1 MNEEIPTI
9 RLQTSCITSE
19 NKPCPFK
26 ADITSLESTS
36 KDAIQSTLFYMLG
49 SVDTIIT
56 EAIKYIEKGLP
67 FYIKLGFEVKNASK
81 TMTLNISNEA
91 LNTNDIIILGGL
103 QVGIGVGIELAMG
116 TLVGAGIVSG
126 GWALILGIGAAML
139 ISYFLTDIYFYLKDT
154 TLHLWQEAKDL
165 TNSTWQNIM
174 SLIESDERSLEE
186 RKRDITN
193 KVTNEI
199 LNLQET
205 PNENFIKN
213 ISQENYNDLIHLLC
227 QEKTDAKD
235 IHQYLEDSKCIMC
248 NIPQQSYSPLSPQGI
263 SFPYSSIIYL
273 TTIKALKDTL
283 KEYLPKAK
291 KIVLYTPNPFVSLY
305 TSSPFYIFNS
315 NLSFFN
321 PHLQYLLTSKDTQQW
336 LYDILFSLARDN
348 REIIVYEWGGSVE
361 ELDSKESQAN
371 KKDLDSKDTNQSTNI
386 QKQTKTYYLSP
397 QGQKLK
403 EKQPYCI
410 KVIAKESKVFTIL
423 RDFITS
429 FNTTKEQEVFRAL
442 EILLKDKESL
452 EHLRQCIIK
461 SLKEPIIESI
471 YSLKETKDL
480 NKEELKENVEEVF
493 NNLLGVIEKIYKEGS
508 AYLYKQVLLFF
519 LEIFNL
525 FNIQSVF
532 KKSNALNFGESLA
545 LSSNQTLL
553 NVLKWANSK
562 YNYALIHPIL
572 KIFTQDLVPL
582 FALIENTMCHNT
594 LILDDKMLIEL
605 SSFNLNSYPK
615 IKANLE
621 QNLAICIKSKEAVFG
636 HLEDSHQENQ
646 KTANLENTESKED
659 KQDSLNVDLRDLEV
673 LSLKGISK
681 GENIQIYNQD
691 FITKA
696 LAHQMNLDN
705 NRLFYIES
713 PFFNSRQLAELINNT
728 KHKTNN
734 TSYNSKNYLI
744 ITNAPKEYNA
754 GLHKE
759 LLENILGNKI
769 NYPNVSSKDT
779 LLKSDKLHKAP
790 KDYNPIIDYSQY
802 SITIKDNEQDAF
814 VLSLSPFLF
823 LDKEVYDEL
832 KLTHKE
838 YERLFLDLSNDD
850 GNTASKYA
858 DFIHK
863 PNTIPNLLSYY
874 SIQEHFRALKNKEE
888 ILEKEM
894 EYFKESMKFL
904 QEYLDSLTR
913 ENTIKYTTI
922 TNMPHNQST
931 NKLQYTCFEV
941 LLLSLTYY
949 VIKHFYRNIQ
959 TDCQKWWEIVSN
971 YENINIEGEIIRILP
986 KESFIK
992 VGNNKISLCFS
1003 KQEKQR
1009 LSQEKREVFC
1019 IEELVEY
1026 LEETNA
1032 NTLTNDEI
1040 AKALDEYFSSMQNL
1054 QKDITNNQNDISI
1067 HKETNSSFESMED
1080 NIEELSKALCEM
1092 NNKISNLQNELEDK
1106 EEKGDLRQE
1115 ALVLSIDAIIKEY
1128 FPFVDYF
1135 NGDKFQIAKKL
1146 TKTII
1151 SFLSVEFREF
1161 LFNELG
1167 AIYMLG
1173 IAAISKIDI
1182 KQTRQY
1188 RHLKTAIIKER
1199 ILKQQAFM
1207 QLMQMEKIKEQ
1218 YQLMLTRNTDLKNLK
1233 TQDIS
1238 KYKTIL
1244 NIKTIQS
1251 LNIDL
1256 LKSLPQTIIQNF
1268 IERFWITQYEK
1279 SKKDYEKIKFLKLTQ
1294 KYLAPYATKRMDSSM
1309 QEEIS
1314 YPMPINNALFSSNFA
1329 NIIIGN
1335 KLQIGEFDGKESLF
1349 IQHKDTSLQGM
1360 RTYLLNKLLAYLC
1373 LDELRGMNEQLIS
1386 IDDISFFYNRDYTRE
1401 LPTRPRLLKLK
1412 HTSGDIQSPNNSTK
1426 QEKEAQANFN
1436 QSQENINQNKAKEA
1450 LYNEYK
1456 KMEQAS
1462 NNKSDEDIPLAI
1474 EAYHRVMDYLDNL
1487 AQGDFNTYLQNDKI
1501 NSSKHRDFLKDLE
1514 IIGNNNLK
1522 ALYLGI
1528 NEKQERKDKGMIESD
1543 FKESKKKESRND
1555 SDSDSNSNNNKTKD
1569 NKTSTKQSRPKLIG
1583 RLATTIV
1590 DTMMGDG
1597 GGGEE
1602 RKEGEYKA
1610 SNEIIFPL
1618 KVKPLN
1624 DKGLPYDWSIKNP
1637 TDKNAT
1643 QTIYGRNR
1651 NGGKRKH
1658 AARDLYTD
1666 LLERSIKNP
1675 KSNTEIVAIA
1685 NGKVL
1690 DTKDFYLDTHQVTI
1704 LHETTKYGKFIVRYG
1719 ELDSGRILIKAGDK
1733 VSKGQV
1739 IGYAGLM
1746 LNKGIHPNIVP
1757 NKQVMMLHFEL
1768 YKDGTRDNV
1777 RGKDILTIKGENDF
1791 SRRKDIADP
1800 LEILQEGYKNT
1811 FGEN

>member
-1 MNEEIPTI
+1 MDKHFLGTITCVASDRLITDENGEQFYECMTQEELNAI
-9 RLQTSCITSE
+9 QV
-19 NKPCPFK
+19 
-26 ADITSLESTS
+26 STDKNAVKS
-36 KDAIQSTLFYMLG
+36 NLFYALGRMDAILSAVVGQ
-49 SVDTIIT
+49 IT
-56 EAIKYIEKGLP
+56 KNRYVEIVFAIKDGGKSI
-67 FYIKLGFEVKNASK
+67 A
-81 TMTLNISNEA
+81 LNISNDRLNGNEVMA
-91 LNTNDIIILGGL
+91 LGL
-103 QVGIGVGIELAMG
+103 IEIGVGIGIAILAPSG
-116 TLVGAGIVSG
+116 VVGVVAG
-126 GWALILGIGAAML
+126 LIISSFV
-139 ISYFLTDIYFYLKDT
+139 SYFLADLYLYLKDKA
-154 TLHLWQEAKDL
+154 LHLWQEAKDL
-165 TNSTWQNIM
+165 ANSTWQNIM

-193 KVTNEI
+193 KVADEI

-227 QEKTDAKD
+227 QQQTNAKD

-305 TSSPFYIFNS
+305 TSSSSYIFNS

-336 LYDILFSLARDN
+336 LYDTLFNLARDN
-348 REIIVYEWGGSVE
+348 REIIVYEWGGSIE
-361 ELDSKESQAN
+361 ELDFKESQAN

-410 KVIAKESKVFTIL
+410 RVIAKESKVFTIL

-429 FNTTKEQEVFRAL
+429 FNTTKEQEVFRTL

-659 KQDSLNVDLRDLEV
+659 KQDSLKVDLRDLEV

-734 TSYNSKNYLI
+734 TSYDSKNYLI
-744 ITNAPKEYNA
+744 ITNAPKEYNT

-779 LLKSDKLHKAP
+779 LPKSDKLHKAP

-992 VGNNKISLCFS
+992 VGNNRISLCFS

-1054 QKDITNNQNDISI
+1054 QKDITDNQNNISI

-1173 IAAISKIDI
+1173 IVAISKIDI

-1218 YQLMLTRNTDLKNLK
+1218 YQLMLTRDTNLKNLK

-1335 KLQIGEFDGKESLF
+1335 KLQIGEFEGKESLF

-1436 QSQENINQNKAKEA
+1436 QSQENINQNKSKEA

-1474 EAYHRVMDYLDNL
+1474 EAYHRAMDYLDNL
-1487 AQGDFNTYLQNDKI
+1487 AQGDFNTYLQDDKI

-1514 IIGNNNLK
+1514 IIGQNNLK

-1555 SDSDSNSNNNKTKD
+1555 SNSNTKNNKT
-1569 NKTSTKQSRPKLIG
+1569 NTKQSRPKLIG

-1597 GGGEE
+1597 EE
-1602 RKEGEYKA
+1602 EIQKKYESEKEEDLSNIEVVGQNGIDISLVSEYSKNILRQIAKNSNYTRVVISSTARTPRRQAEIMYNNIVNKGMQKQRNTYKQPGQRVLDVYEIQKKAGKNKEEIIQAMTNKINELGA
-1610 SNEIIFPL
+1610 SN
-1618 KVKPLN
+1618 
-1624 DKGLPYDWSIKNP
+1624 
-1637 TDKNAT
+1637 
-1643 QTIYGRNR
+1643 
-1651 NGGKRKH
+1651 
-1658 AARDLYTD
+1658 
-1666 LLERSIKNP
+1666 
-1675 KSNTEIVAIA
+1675 
-1685 NGKVL
+1685 
-1690 DTKDFYLDTHQVTI
+1690 
-1704 LHETTKYGKFIVRYG
+1704 
-1719 ELDSGRILIKAGDK
+1719 
-1733 VSKGQV
+1733 VSKHCADFNVVNVVDIPHSSLGANKTKFKTETQKLQNEGKITQILDENGCYHIV
-1739 IGYAGLM
+1739 IPQPQ
-1746 LNKGIHPNIVP
+1746 N
-1757 NKQVMMLHFEL
+1757 
-1768 YKDGTRDNV
+1768 
-1777 RGKDILTIKGENDF
+1777 
-1791 SRRKDIADP
+1791 
-1800 LEILQEGYKNT
+1800 
-1811 FGEN
+1811 

>member
-1 MNEEIPTI
+1 MANEEKNITDTI
-9 RLQTSCITSE
+9 GNINTAIDGALKE
-19 NKPCPFK
+19 GLNKLDDISNVGKSVLGTPAKIVDGMLLTDKVAK
-26 ADITSLESTS
+26 ATTEKGKFAEVYKWSVGTTGSAGGAVLGAKFLASI
-36 KDAIQSTLFYMLG
+36 G
-49 SVDTIIT
+49 SV
-56 EAIKYIEKGLP
+56 AGP
-67 FYIKLGFEVKNASK
+67 LG
-81 TMTLNISNEA
+81 M
-91 LNTNDIIILGGL
+91 
-103 QVGIGVGIELAMG
+103 
-116 TLVGAGIVSG
+116 
-126 GWALILGIGAAML
+126 GIGAIIGAAGGAL
-139 ISYFLTDIYFYLKDT
+139 AGNIGGESLAEST
-154 TLHLWQEAKDL
+154 TNEAYSLYQTAKD
-165 TNSTWQNIM
+165 
-174 SLIESDERSLEE
+174 
-186 RKRDITN
+186 
-193 KVTNEI
+193 
-199 LNLQET
+199 
-205 PNENFIKN
+205 FF
-213 ISQENYNDLIHLLC
+213 
-227 QEKTDAKD
+227 TD
-235 IHQYLEDSKCIMC
+235 S
-248 NIPQQSYSPLSPQGI
+248 NPQQSYTPLSPQGI

-305 TSSPFYIFNS
+305 TSSPFYVFNS

-336 LYDILFSLARDN
+336 LYDTLFNLARDN
-348 REIIVYEWGGSVE
+348 REIIVYEWGGSIE
-361 ELDSKESQAN
+361 KLDSKESQAN

-429 FNTTKEQEVFRAL
+429 FNTTKEQEVFRTL

-659 KQDSLNVDLRDLEV
+659 KQDSLKVDLRDLEV

-779 LLKSDKLHKAP
+779 LPKSDKLHKAP

-992 VGNNKISLCFS
+992 VGNNRISLCFS

-1026 LEETNA
+1026 LEETDA

-1054 QKDITNNQNDISI
+1054 QKDITDNQNDISI

-1173 IAAISKIDI
+1173 IVAISKIDI

-1256 LKSLPQTIIQNF
+1256 LKSLPQTIQNF

-1294 KYLAPYATKRMDSSM
+1294 KYLAPYATKRIDSSM

-1335 KLQIGEFDGKESLF
+1335 KLQIGEFEGKESLF

-1360 RTYLLNKLLAYLC
+1360 RTYLLNKLLAYLY

-1436 QSQENINQNKAKEA
+1436 QSQENINQNKSKEA

-1462 NNKSDEDIPLAI
+1462 NKSDEDIPLAI
-1474 EAYHRVMDYLDNL
+1474 EAYHRAMDYLDNL

-1528 NEKQERKDKGMIESD
+1528 NAKQERKDKGMIESD

-1555 SDSDSNSNNNKTKD
+1555 SNSNTKNNKT
-1569 NKTSTKQSRPKLIG
+1569 NTKQSRPKLIG
-1583 RLATTIV
+1583 RLATTI
-1590 DTMMGDG
+1590 
-1597 GGGEE
+1597 
-1602 RKEGEYKA
+1602 
-1610 SNEIIFPL
+1610 II
-1618 KVKPLN
+1618 
-1624 DKGLPYDWSIKNP
+1624 
-1637 TDKNAT
+1637 
-1643 QTIYGRNR
+1643 
-1651 NGGKRKH
+1651 
-1658 AARDLYTD
+1658 
-1666 LLERSIKNP
+1666 
-1675 KSNTEIVAIA
+1675 
-1685 NGKVL
+1685 
-1690 DTKDFYLDTHQVTI
+1690 
-1704 LHETTKYGKFIVRYG
+1704 
-1719 ELDSGRILIKAGDK
+1719 
-1733 VSKGQV
+1733 
-1739 IGYAGLM
+1739 
-1746 LNKGIHPNIVP
+1746 
-1757 NKQVMMLHFEL
+1757 
-1768 YKDGTRDNV
+1768 KDGLWI
-1777 RGKDILTIKGENDF
+1777 G
-1791 SRRKDIADP
+1791 
-1800 LEILQEGYKNT
+1800 
-1811 FGEN
+1811 

>member
-1 MNEEIPTI
+1 MNNAYGIAVVCVPSDRLITDENGEQFYECMTQEELERIAKEKDKDTLKTYLFNALSMLDSTI
-9 RLQTSCITSE
+9 STIATS
-19 NKPCPFK
+19 
-26 ADITSLESTS
+26 
-36 KDAIQSTLFYMLG
+36 
-49 SVDTIIT
+49 
-56 EAIKYIEKGLP
+56 IEKGLP
-67 FYIKLGFEVKNASK
+67 IQVKIVFTIKDSIKGSVLNMDNEDLSVSEKIVLGGVTIGIGIISILTLPENIIGIIASLIISYITTWFLSNFYIKLRN
-81 TMTLNISNEA
+81 
-91 LNTNDIIILGGL
+91 
-103 QVGIGVGIELAMG
+103 
-116 TLVGAGIVSG
+116 
-126 GWALILGIGAAML
+126 
-139 ISYFLTDIYFYLKDT
+139 T

-165 TNSTWQNIM
+165 ANSTWQNIM
-174 SLIESDERSLEE
+174 SLIESDERSLKE

-193 KVTNEI
+193 KVADEI

-227 QEKTDAKD
+227 QEKTNAKD
-235 IHQYLEDSKCIMC
+235 IHQYLEASKCIMC
-248 NIPQQSYSPLSPQGI
+248 NIPQQSYTPLSPQGI

-291 KIVLYTPNPFVSLY
+291 KIILYTPNPFVSLY
-305 TSSPFYIFNS
+305 TSSPSYIFNS

-336 LYDILFSLARDN
+336 LYDTLFSLARDN
-348 REIIVYEWGGSVE
+348 REIIVYEWGGSIEYNEDLKEKE

-410 KVIAKESKVFTIL
+410 RVIAKESKVFTIL

-636 HLEDSHQENQ
+636 YLEDSHQANQ

-713 PFFNSRQLAELINNT
+713 PFFNSRELAELINNT

-779 LLKSDKLHKAP
+779 LPKSDKLHKAP

-874 SIQEHFRALKNKEE
+874 SIQEHFRALKSKEE

-1054 QKDITNNQNDISI
+1054 QKDITDNQNDISI

-1135 NGDKFQIAKKL
+1135 NGDRFQIAKKL

-1218 YQLMLTRNTDLKNLK
+1218 YQLMLTRNTDLKILK

-1335 KLQIGEFDGKESLF
+1335 KLQIGEFEGKESLF

-1474 EAYHRVMDYLDNL
+1474 EAYHRAMDYLDNL
-1487 AQGDFNTYLQNDKI
+1487 AQGDFNTYLQDDKI

-1543 FKESKKKESRND
+1543 FKESKKKDSR
-1555 SDSDSNSNNNKTKD
+1555 SDSNSNNNKTKD
-1569 NKTSTKQSRPKLIG
+1569 NKTNTKQSRPKLIG
-1583 RLATTIV
+1583 RLATTI
-1590 DTMMGDG
+1590 
-1597 GGGEE
+1597 
-1602 RKEGEYKA
+1602 
-1610 SNEIIFPL
+1610 II
-1618 KVKPLN
+1618 
-1624 DKGLPYDWSIKNP
+1624 
-1637 TDKNAT
+1637 
-1643 QTIYGRNR
+1643 
-1651 NGGKRKH
+1651 
-1658 AARDLYTD
+1658 
-1666 LLERSIKNP
+1666 
-1675 KSNTEIVAIA
+1675 
-1685 NGKVL
+1685 
-1690 DTKDFYLDTHQVTI
+1690 
-1704 LHETTKYGKFIVRYG
+1704 
-1719 ELDSGRILIKAGDK
+1719 
-1733 VSKGQV
+1733 
-1739 IGYAGLM
+1739 
-1746 LNKGIHPNIVP
+1746 
-1757 NKQVMMLHFEL
+1757 
-1768 YKDGTRDNV
+1768 KDGLWI
-1777 RGKDILTIKGENDF
+1777 G
-1791 SRRKDIADP
+1791 
-1800 LEILQEGYKNT
+1800 
-1811 FGEN
+1811 

>member
-1 MNEEIPTI
+1 MDKHFLGTITCVASDRLITDENGEQFYECMTQEELNAI
-9 RLQTSCITSE
+9 QV
-19 NKPCPFK
+19 
-26 ADITSLESTS
+26 STDKNAVKS
-36 KDAIQSTLFYMLG
+36 NLFYALGRMDAILSAVVGQ
-49 SVDTIIT
+49 IT
-56 EAIKYIEKGLP
+56 KNRYVEIVFAIKDGGKSI
-67 FYIKLGFEVKNASK
+67 A
-81 TMTLNISNEA
+81 LNISNDRLNGNEVMA
-91 LNTNDIIILGGL
+91 LGL
-103 QVGIGVGIELAMG
+103 IEIGVGIGIAILAPSG
-116 TLVGAGIVSG
+116 VVGVVAG
-126 GWALILGIGAAML
+126 LIISSFV
-139 ISYFLTDIYFYLKDT
+139 SYFLADLYLYLKDKA
-154 TLHLWQEAKDL
+154 LHLWQEAKDL
-165 TNSTWQNIM
+165 ANSTWQNIM

-193 KVTNEI
+193 KVADEI

-227 QEKTDAKD
+227 QQQTNAKD

-336 LYDILFSLARDN
+336 LYDTLFNLARDN
-348 REIIVYEWGGSVE
+348 REIIVYEWGGSIE
-361 ELDSKESQAN
+361 ELDFKESQAN

-410 KVIAKESKVFTIL
+410 RVIAKESKVFTIL

-429 FNTTKEQEVFRAL
+429 FNTTKEQEVFRTL

-659 KQDSLNVDLRDLEV
+659 KQDSLKVDLRDLEV

-734 TSYNSKNYLI
+734 TSYDSKNYLI
-744 ITNAPKEYNA
+744 ITNAPKEYNT

-779 LLKSDKLHKAP
+779 LPKSDKLHKAP

-992 VGNNKISLCFS
+992 VGNNRISLCFS

-1054 QKDITNNQNDISI
+1054 QKDITDNQNNISI

-1173 IAAISKIDI
+1173 IVAISKIDI

-1218 YQLMLTRNTDLKNLK
+1218 YQLMLTRDTNLKNLK

-1335 KLQIGEFDGKESLF
+1335 KLQIGEFEGKESLF

-1436 QSQENINQNKAKEA
+1436 QSQENINQNKSKEA

-1474 EAYHRVMDYLDNL
+1474 EAYHRAMDYLDNL
-1487 AQGDFNTYLQNDKI
+1487 AQGDFNTYLQDDKI

-1514 IIGNNNLK
+1514 IIGQNNLK

-1555 SDSDSNSNNNKTKD
+1555 SNSNTKNNKT
-1569 NKTSTKQSRPKLIG
+1569 NTKQSRPKLIG

-1597 GGGEE
+1597 EE
-1602 RKEGEYKA
+1602 EIQKKYESEKEEDLSNIEVVGQNGIDISLVSEYSKNILRQIAKNSNYTRVVISSTARTPRRQAEIMYNNIVNKGMQKQRNTYKQPGQRVLDVYEIQKKAGKNKEEIIQAMTNKINELGA
-1610 SNEIIFPL
+1610 SN
-1618 KVKPLN
+1618 
-1624 DKGLPYDWSIKNP
+1624 
-1637 TDKNAT
+1637 
-1643 QTIYGRNR
+1643 
-1651 NGGKRKH
+1651 
-1658 AARDLYTD
+1658 
-1666 LLERSIKNP
+1666 
-1675 KSNTEIVAIA
+1675 
-1685 NGKVL
+1685 
-1690 DTKDFYLDTHQVTI
+1690 
-1704 LHETTKYGKFIVRYG
+1704 
-1719 ELDSGRILIKAGDK
+1719 
-1733 VSKGQV
+1733 VSKHCADFNVVNVVDIPHSSLGANKTKFKTETQKLQNEGKITQILDENGCYHIV
-1739 IGYAGLM
+1739 IPQPQ
-1746 LNKGIHPNIVP
+1746 N
-1757 NKQVMMLHFEL
+1757 
-1768 YKDGTRDNV
+1768 
-1777 RGKDILTIKGENDF
+1777 
-1791 SRRKDIADP
+1791 
-1800 LEILQEGYKNT
+1800 
-1811 FGEN
+1811 

>member
-1 MNEEIPTI
+1 M
-9 RLQTSCITSE
+9 
-19 NKPCPFK
+19 
-26 ADITSLESTS
+26 
-36 KDAIQSTLFYMLG
+36 
-49 SVDTIIT
+49 
-56 EAIKYIEKGLP
+56 
-67 FYIKLGFEVKNASK
+67 
-81 TMTLNISNEA
+81 
-91 LNTNDIIILGGL
+91 
-103 QVGIGVGIELAMG
+103 
-116 TLVGAGIVSG
+116 
-126 GWALILGIGAAML
+126 
-139 ISYFLTDIYFYLKDT
+139 
-154 TLHLWQEAKDL
+154 
-165 TNSTWQNIM
+165 
-174 SLIESDERSLEE
+174 
-186 RKRDITN
+186 
-193 KVTNEI
+193 
-199 LNLQET
+199 
-205 PNENFIKN
+205 
-213 ISQENYNDLIHLLC
+213 
-227 QEKTDAKD
+227 
-235 IHQYLEDSKCIMC
+235 
-248 NIPQQSYSPLSPQGI
+248 
-263 SFPYSSIIYL
+263 
-273 TTIKALKDTL
+273 
-283 KEYLPKAK
+283 
-291 KIVLYTPNPFVSLY
+291 
-305 TSSPFYIFNS
+305 
-315 NLSFFN
+315 
-321 PHLQYLLTSKDTQQW
+321 
-336 LYDILFSLARDN
+336 
-348 REIIVYEWGGSVE
+348 
-361 ELDSKESQAN
+361 
-371 KKDLDSKDTNQSTNI
+371 
-386 QKQTKTYYLSP
+386 
-397 QGQKLK
+397 
-403 EKQPYCI
+403 
-410 KVIAKESKVFTIL
+410 
-423 RDFITS
+423 
-429 FNTTKEQEVFRAL
+429 
-442 EILLKDKESL
+442 
-452 EHLRQCIIK
+452 
-461 SLKEPIIESI
+461 
-471 YSLKETKDL
+471 
-480 NKEELKENVEEVF
+480 
-493 NNLLGVIEKIYKEGS
+493 
-508 AYLYKQVLLFF
+508 
-519 LEIFNL
+519 
-525 FNIQSVF
+525 
-532 KKSNALNFGESLA
+532 NFGESLA

-659 KQDSLNVDLRDLEV
+659 KQDSLKVDLRDLEV

-779 LLKSDKLHKAP
+779 LPKSDKLHKAP

-992 VGNNKISLCFS
+992 VGNNRISLCFS

-1054 QKDITNNQNDISI
+1054 QKDITDNQNDISI

-1092 NNKISNLQNELEDK
+1092 NNKISNLQSELEDK

-1335 KLQIGEFDGKESLF
+1335 KLQIGEFEGKESLF

-1436 QSQENINQNKAKEA
+1436 QSQENINQNKSKEA

-1487 AQGDFNTYLQNDKI
+1487 AQGDFNTYLQDDKI

-1514 IIGNNNLK
+1514 IIGQNNLK

-1528 NEKQERKDKGMIESD
+1528 NAKQERKDKGMIESD
-1543 FKESKKKESRND
+1543 FKENKKKESRND
-1555 SDSDSNSNNNKTKD
+1555 SNSNTKNNKT
-1569 NKTSTKQSRPKLIG
+1569 NTKQSRPKLIG

-1597 GGGEE
+1597 EE
-1602 RKEGEYKA
+1602 EIQKKYESEKEEDLSNIEVVGQNGIDISLVSEYSKNILRQIAKNSNYTRVVISSTARTPRRQAEIMYNNIVNKGMREQRKTYKQPGQRVLDVYEIQKKA
-1610 SNEIIFPL
+1610 GKNKEEIIQAMINKINEL
-1618 KVKPLN
+1618 GASKVSTHCADFNVVNVVDIPHSSL
-1624 DKGLPYDWSIKNP
+1624 GKN
-1637 TDKNAT
+1637 KEKFKSEA
-1643 QTIYGRNR
+1643 IRR
-1651 NGGKRKH
+1651 LGK
-1658 AARDLYTD
+1658 T
-1666 LLERSIKNP
+1666 N
-1675 KSNTEIVAIA
+1675 
-1685 NGKVL
+1685 VL
-1690 DTKDFYLDTHQVTI
+1690 DENSCYHIVIHQ
-1704 LHETTKYGKFIVRYG
+1704 
-1719 ELDSGRILIKAGDK
+1719 
-1733 VSKGQV
+1733 Q
-1739 IGYAGLM
+1739 
-1746 LNKGIHPNIVP
+1746 N
-1757 NKQVMMLHFEL
+1757 
-1768 YKDGTRDNV
+1768 
-1777 RGKDILTIKGENDF
+1777 
-1791 SRRKDIADP
+1791 
-1800 LEILQEGYKNT
+1800 
-1811 FGEN
+1811 

>member
-1 MNEEIPTI
+1 MDKHFLGTITCVASDRLITDENGEQFYECMTQEELNAI
-9 RLQTSCITSE
+9 QV
-19 NKPCPFK
+19 
-26 ADITSLESTS
+26 STDKNAVKS
-36 KDAIQSTLFYMLG
+36 NLFYALGRMDAILSAVVGQ
-49 SVDTIIT
+49 IT
-56 EAIKYIEKGLP
+56 KNRYVEIVFAIKDGGKSI
-67 FYIKLGFEVKNASK
+67 A
-81 TMTLNISNEA
+81 LNISNDRLNGNEVMA
-91 LNTNDIIILGGL
+91 LGL
-103 QVGIGVGIELAMG
+103 IEIGVGIGIAILAPSG
-116 TLVGAGIVSG
+116 VVGVVAG
-126 GWALILGIGAAML
+126 LIISSFV
-139 ISYFLTDIYFYLKDT
+139 SYFLADLYLYLKDKA
-154 TLHLWQEAKDL
+154 LHLWQEAKDL
-165 TNSTWQNIM
+165 ANSTWQNIM

-193 KVTNEI
+193 KVADEI

-227 QEKTDAKD
+227 QEKTNAKD

-248 NIPQQSYSPLSPQGI
+248 NIPQQSHSPLSPQGI

-291 KIVLYTPNPFVSLY
+291 KIILYTPNPFVSLY

-336 LYDILFSLARDN
+336 LYDTLFNLARDN
-348 REIIVYEWGGSVE
+348 REIIVYEWGGSIE
-361 ELDSKESQAN
+361 ELDFKESQAN

-386 QKQTKTYYLSP
+386 QKQTKQLGKESNKELKENQKGLESNIYYLSP
-397 QGQKLK
+397 QGQRLK

-410 KVIAKESKVFTIL
+410 RVIAKESKVFTIL

-636 HLEDSHQENQ
+636 HLEDSHQANQ

-659 KQDSLNVDLRDLEV
+659 KQDSLKVDLRDLEV

-779 LLKSDKLHKAP
+779 LPKSDKLHKAP

-1009 LSQEKREVFC
+1009 LPQEKREVFC

-1218 YQLMLTRNTDLKNLK
+1218 YQLMLTCNTDLKILK

-1335 KLQIGEFDGKESLF
+1335 KLQIGEFEGKESLF

-1436 QSQENINQNKAKEA
+1436 QSQENINQNKSKEA

-1474 EAYHRVMDYLDNL
+1474 EAYHRAMDYLDNL

-1528 NEKQERKDKGMIESD
+1528 NAKQERKDKGMIESD

-1555 SDSDSNSNNNKTKD
+1555 SNSNTKN

-1583 RLATTIV
+1583 RLATTI
-1590 DTMMGDG
+1590 
-1597 GGGEE
+1597 
-1602 RKEGEYKA
+1602 
-1610 SNEIIFPL
+1610 II
-1618 KVKPLN
+1618 
-1624 DKGLPYDWSIKNP
+1624 
-1637 TDKNAT
+1637 
-1643 QTIYGRNR
+1643 
-1651 NGGKRKH
+1651 
-1658 AARDLYTD
+1658 
-1666 LLERSIKNP
+1666 
-1675 KSNTEIVAIA
+1675 
-1685 NGKVL
+1685 
-1690 DTKDFYLDTHQVTI
+1690 
-1704 LHETTKYGKFIVRYG
+1704 
-1719 ELDSGRILIKAGDK
+1719 
-1733 VSKGQV
+1733 
-1739 IGYAGLM
+1739 
-1746 LNKGIHPNIVP
+1746 
-1757 NKQVMMLHFEL
+1757 
-1768 YKDGTRDNV
+1768 KDGLWI
-1777 RGKDILTIKGENDF
+1777 G
-1791 SRRKDIADP
+1791 
-1800 LEILQEGYKNT
+1800 
-1811 FGEN
+1811 